1 LKNYVNKIPLGDNKF
16 AYKQEPAFKV
26 LGEELCERF
35 YSKWTPP
42 SIFYHHRNGG
52 HIAALRKHLDNEHF
66 SKFDISRYFYRI
78 SRNKI
83 IRALKTC
90 GFSFLEASEAAAHS
104 VVNSG
109 EGFNLPYGFTQS
121 PLLASLCLNRS
132 QAGEFLRRLDKDI
145 CVSVYVDDIIISHKD
160 NPAKL
165 AEVSEKLVERFN
177 ETGFPIS
184 EQKSAISKGEVTSFN
199 IALSNNFMEITHE
212 RMVGFFNQVVEGMH
226 NDDVLGGIYNYVLSV
241 NPTQAAEIRSAIDRA
256 KARRS

>member
-1 LKNYVNKIPLGDNKF
+1 MNKIPLGDNKF
-16 AYKQEPAFKV
+16 AYKQEPAYKV
-26 LGEELCERF
+26 LGEDLCERV
-35 YSKWTPP
+35 YSKWSPP

-66 SKFDISRYFYRI
+66 SKFDVSRFFYRI

-90 GFSFLEASEAAAHS
+90 GFSFLEASEAAAQS

-145 CVSVYVDDIIISHKD
+145 CVSVYVDDIIISNKD

-165 AEVSEKLVERFN
+165 AEVSEKLISIFN
-177 ETGFPIS
+177 DAGFPIS
-184 EQKSAISKGEVTSFN
+184 KQKSLISQGEVSSFN
-199 IALSNNFMEITHE
+199 IALSNNRMEITHE
-212 RMVGFFNQVVEGMH
+212 RMAEFFNQVVEGMY
-226 NDDVLGGIYNYVLSV
+226 NDDVLGGIYNYVQSV
-241 NPTQAAEIRSAIDRA
+241 NPVQAVEIHAAIEHA
-256 KARRS
+256 KARRA